1 MADPILPLPEVRRRV
16 TDLVD
21 MGTPIDQA
29 MHIVAVDLHMSFER
43 VQEICEQEIEA

>member
-1 MADPILPLPEVRRRV
+1 MAEPILSLIEVRRRV

-21 MGTPIDQA
+21 MGTPIGQA

>member
-1 MADPILPLPEVRRRV
+1 
-16 TDLVD
+16 
-21 MGTPIDQA
+21 